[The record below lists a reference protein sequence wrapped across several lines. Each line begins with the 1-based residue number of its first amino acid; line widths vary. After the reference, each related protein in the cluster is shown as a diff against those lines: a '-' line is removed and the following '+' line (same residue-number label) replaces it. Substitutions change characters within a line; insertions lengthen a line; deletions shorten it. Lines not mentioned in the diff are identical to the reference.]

1 MSDTSISETKQIK
14 KGKKR
19 FEFPHVFA
27 ILFFLVV
34 IMAALTYVI
43 PAGEYERETIE
54 GDRTVVIDGT
64 YHTVESN
71 PTGFFGVF
79 EAIHKGMEQGA
90 GIIFFILIVGGAFG
104 ILQSTKAIEVGL
116 SRVAYKMGGK
126 EMLIIPVVMTVFAL
140 GGATFGMAEET
151 IPFIL
156 ILVPLALKLGFDS
169 LVGVA
174 MVLVGVYA
182 GFTAAFLNPF
192 TVGVAQGIAELPLF
206 SGLGY
211 RIVVWAV
218 FVAVSIAYVMI
229 YARKVKKDPERSIMY
244 EFDQKREFEDEK
256 TDVERLTARQAI
268 IIAVLGLTMIG
279 LAVGVMFFD
288 WYITELAGLFFLMGI
303 VMGIIGK
310 KSINQMSNAFVR
322 GSQELIVG
330 ALVVG
335 FAYGIL
341 VVLEESLTIDTILY
355 FISNLVSQLPTS
367 LTAIGMFVTQNFMNF
382 IVTSGSGQAALTM
395 PIMTPLADL
404 TEVSRQTA
412 VLAFQFG
419 DGITN
424 ILTPTGSVLMA
435 SLALAKIEWTKWVKW
450 VLPLILI
457 QFVVGLIL
465 VTIAHLFVWPY

>member
-1 MSDTSISETKQIK
+1 MSDASIKNK
-14 KGKKR
+14 K

-27 ILFFLVV
+27 LIFGLVV
-34 IMAALTYVI
+34 LMAVLTYVI
-43 PAGEYERETIE
+43 PAGEYDRETIDD
-54 GDRTVVIDGT
+54 GQTVVVDGT

-71 PTGFFGVF
+71 PTSFLGIF
-79 EAIHKGMEQGA
+79 EAIHKGMEESA

-104 ILQSTKAIEVGL
+104 ILTRTKAIEIGL
-116 SRVAYKMGGK
+116 SRVAHKMSGK
-126 EMLIIPVVMTVFAL
+126 EMLIIPVVMTLFAL

-156 ILVPLALKLGFDS
+156 ILIPLALKLGFDS
-169 LVGVA
+169 IVGVA

-206 SGLGY
+206 SGIGF
-211 RIVVWAV
+211 RIVVWFV
-218 FVAVSIAYVMI
+218 FVAVTIAYVMV
-229 YARKVKKDPERSIMY
+229 YARKVKKNPQSSIMY
-244 EFDQKREFEDEK
+244 EFDQTRTIGEDEREN
-256 TDVERLTARQAI
+256 ERLTTRQMLI
-268 IIAVLGLTMIG
+268 IIVLGITIIG
-279 LAVGVMFFD
+279 LAGGVMFLD
-288 WYITELAGLFFLMGI
+288 WYITEIAGLFLLMGI
-303 VMGIIGK
+303 VIGIVGK
-310 KSINQMSNAFVR
+310 LRVNEMSDAFVR

-355 FISNLVSQLPTS
+355 FVSNIVSQLPSS
-367 LTAIGMFVTQNFMNF
+367 LTAIGMFVTQNFINL

-435 SLALAKIEWTKWVKW
+435 SLALAKIEWVKW
-450 VLPLILI
+450 IRWVIPLILI

-465 VTIAHLFVWPY
+465 VTIAHVFVWPF